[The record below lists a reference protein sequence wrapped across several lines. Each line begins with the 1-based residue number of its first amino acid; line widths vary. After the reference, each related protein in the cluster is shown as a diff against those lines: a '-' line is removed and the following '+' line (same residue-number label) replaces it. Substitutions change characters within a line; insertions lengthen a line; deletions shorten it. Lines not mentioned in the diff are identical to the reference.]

1 MIHHISVSAKNPQHV
16 AQVLAKVLKGQAAP
30 FPPNPG
36 SYIVFPGDEYGTAV
50 EVYPLA
56 SEILPGTSPDE
67 HCMFVHNDNPSMFTA
82 THAAI
87 SVPVTQ
93 EEIEQVG
100 MSEGWRVVRCS
111 RESLFDVMEFWVENR
126 LMIELLTPEMAS
138 QYLAF
143 TKQPEK
149 LQEFFATATN

>member
-16 AQVLAKVLKGQAAP
+16 AQVLAKVLKGQLAP
-30 FPPNPG
+30 FPPHPG

-50 EVYPLA
+50 EVYPLG
-56 SEILPGTSPDE
+56 SEILPGTAPNE
-67 HCMFVHNDNPSMFTA
+67 QCKFVNSDNPSSFTA

-87 SVPVTQ
+87 SVSVTQ
-93 EEIEQVG
+93 EEIEQIG
-100 MSEGWRVVRCS
+100 MSEGWRVVRCN
-111 RESLFDVMEFWVENR
+111 RDSLFDVIEFWVENR

-149 LQEFFATATN
+149 LQEFFATAT

>member
-50 EVYPLA
+50 EVYPLG

-67 HCMFVHNDNPSMFTA
+67 QCQFVNNENPSTFTA

-100 MSEGWRVVRCS
+100 MSEGWRVVRCN
-111 RESLFDVMEFWVENR
+111 RDSLFDVMEFWVENR
-126 LMIELLTPEMAS
+126 LMIELLTPEMAA
-138 QYLAF
+138 QYIAL

-149 LQEFFATATN
+149 LQEFFATAT